1 MVELYKN
8 YPNYGLEIC
17 NIKVYYSMIIENLA
31 EFASK
36 KFGQNF
42 LKNDTYLHK
51 IIQAMPNDNLSVAE
65 IGPGLGD
72 LTKELLR
79 VRNVTAFEVDKRLC
93 EHLST
98 EFEAPIQKG
107 NLQLK
112 CGDVLERWE
121 SGSLLN
127 EPYHLVANL
136 PYYIAT
142 NIILKAFKDELCQS
156 ILVMVQKEVAVK
168 FSASPKQKAF
178 SALSV
183 LAQSVGEATL
193 CFEVEPE
200 AFVPPPNV
208 TSAVLLIKKY
218 KSHNDEK
225 FERFLKIAFSQPRK
239 KLSKN
244 LLTVFSKTL
253 VNQLFVKLE
262 LDSNLRPHEAETS
275 MYHRIFNEIKDN
287 LDARQPKQQ
296 TRRPKSKARTRNT
309 KRS

>member
-1 MVELYKN
+1 M
-8 YPNYGLEIC
+8 GLVYS
-17 NIKVYYSMIIENLA
+17 IKVDYSMIIENLA

-42 LKNDTYLHK
+42 LKNDVYLHK
-51 IIQAMPNDNLSVAE
+51 IIQAMPNDNLRVAE

-72 LTKELLR
+72 LTKEL
-79 VRNVTAFEVDKRLC
+79 VKARNVTAFEVDKRLC
-93 EHLST
+93 EHLTT
-98 EFEAPIQKG
+98 EFEESIHNG
-107 NLQLK
+107 NFELR

-121 SGSLLN
+121 SGSLLD

-168 FSASPKQKAF
+168 FAAVPKQKEF

-183 LAQSVGEATL
+183 LASSVGKATL

-208 TSAVLLIKKY
+208 TSAVLLIEKNQ
-218 KSHNDEK
+218 SRDDEK
-225 FERFLKIAFSQPRK
+225 FERFLKIAFAQPRK

-244 LLTVFSKTL
+244 LMAAFSKDI
-253 VNQLFVKLE
+253 VNQIFAKLE

-275 MYHRIFNEIKDN
+275 IYHHIYNELKDN
-287 LDARQPKQQ
+287 LDGKQQ
-296 TRRPKSKARTRNT
+296 TKQRKLSKSRAKTTERQKT
-309 KRS
+309 KST

>member
-1 MVELYKN
+1 
-8 YPNYGLEIC
+8 
-17 NIKVYYSMIIENLA
+17 MIIDNLS

-42 LKNDTYLHK
+42 LKNDIYIHK
-51 IIQAMPNDNLSVAE
+51 IIQAMPNDDLKVAE

-72 LTKELLR
+72 LTKELVK

-93 EHLST
+93 EHLEDSIHKGS
-98 EFEAPIQKG
+98 FE
-107 NLQLK
+107 LR

-121 SGSLLN
+121 SGSLLD

-142 NIILKAFKDELCQS
+142 NIILKAFKDEHCQS

-168 FSASPKQKAF
+168 FAASVKQKAF
-178 SALSV
+178 SSLSV
-183 LAQSVGEATL
+183 LASSVGKATL

-200 AFVPPPNV
+200 AFIPAPNV
-208 TSAVLLIKKY
+208 TSAVLLIEKNE
-218 KSHNDEK
+218 SQDDEK
-225 FERFLKIAFSQPRK
+225 FEAFLKIAFSQPRK

-244 LLTVFSKTL
+244 LITAFSKDIVT
-253 VNQLFVKLE
+253 NTFIKLE

-275 MYHRIFNEIKDN
+275 IYHHIYNELKDT
-287 LDARQPKQQ
+287 LDGQQ
-296 TRRPKSKARTRNT
+296 TTKQRKLSKSRAKNT
-309 KRS
+309 KR

>member
-1 MVELYKN
+1 
-8 YPNYGLEIC
+8 
-17 NIKVYYSMIIENLA
+17 MIIENLA

-42 LKNDTYLHK
+42 LKNDIYLHK
-51 IIQAMPNDNLSVAE
+51 IIQAMPHDNLRVAE

-72 LTKELLR
+72 LTKEL
-79 VRNVTAFEVDKRLC
+79 VKTRNVTAFEVDKRLC
-93 EHLST
+93 EHLTT
-98 EFEAPIQKG
+98 EFEESIHNG
-107 NLQLK
+107 DFELR

-121 SGSLLN
+121 SGSLLD

-168 FSASPKQKAF
+168 FAAVPKQKEF

-183 LAQSVGEATL
+183 LASSVGKATL

-208 TSAVLLIKKY
+208 TSAVLLIEKNQ
-218 KSHNDEK
+218 SRDDEK
-225 FERFLKIAFSQPRK
+225 FERFLKIAFAQPRK

-244 LLTVFSKTL
+244 LMAAFSKDI
-253 VNQLFVKLE
+253 VNQIFAKLE

-275 MYHRIFNEIKDN
+275 IYHHIYNELKDN
-287 LDARQPKQQ
+287 LDGKQQ
-296 TRRPKSKARTRNT
+296 TKQRKLSKSRAKTTERQKT
-309 KRS
+309 KST

>member
-1 MVELYKN
+1 M
-8 YPNYGLEIC
+8 GLEYS
-17 NIKVYYSMIIENLA
+17 IKVDYSMIIENLA

-42 LKNDTYLHK
+42 LKNDIYLHK
-51 IIQAMPNDNLSVAE
+51 IIQAMPNDDLRVAE

-72 LTKELLR
+72 LTKELVK

-93 EHLST
+93 EHLTT
-98 EFEAPIQKG
+98 EFEEPIKNG
-107 NLQLK
+107 NFELR

-121 SGSLLN
+121 SGSLLD

-142 NIILKAFKDELCQS
+142 NIILKAFKDEQCQS

-168 FSASPKQKAF
+168 FAASVKQKEF

-183 LAQSVGEATL
+183 LAASVGKATL

-208 TSAVLLIKKY
+208 TSAVLLIEKNQ
-218 KSHNDEK
+218 SQDDEK
-225 FERFLKIAFSQPRK
+225 FEAFLKIAFAQPRK

-244 LLTVFSKTL
+244 LMAFFSKDI
-253 VNQLFVKLE
+253 VNTIFAKLE
-262 LDSNLRPHEAETS
+262 LDSNLRPHEAGTS
-275 MYHRIFNEIKDN
+275 IYHHIYNELKDN
-287 LDARQPKQQ
+287 LDGKQQ
-296 TRRPKSKARTRNT
+296 SEQRKISKSRAKNAQR
-309 KRS
+309 

>member
-1 MVELYKN
+1 
-8 YPNYGLEIC
+8 
-17 NIKVYYSMIIENLA
+17 MIIENLA

-42 LKNDTYLHK
+42 LKNDVYLHK
-51 IIQAMPNDNLSVAE
+51 IIQSMPNDNLRVAE

-72 LTKELLR
+72 LTKEL
-79 VRNVTAFEVDKRLC
+79 VKARNVTAFEVDKRLC
-93 EHLST
+93 EHLTT
-98 EFEAPIQKG
+98 EFEESIHNG
-107 NLQLK
+107 NFELQ

-121 SGSLLN
+121 SGSLLD

-142 NIILKAFKDELCQS
+142 NIILKAFKDEQCQS

-168 FSASPKQKAF
+168 FAAVAKQKEF

-183 LAQSVGEATL
+183 LATSVGKATL

-208 TSAVLLIKKY
+208 TSAVLLIEKNQ
-218 KSHNDEK
+218 SRDDEK
-225 FERFLKIAFSQPRK
+225 FEVFLKIAFAQPRK

-244 LLTVFSKTL
+244 LMSAFSKDI
-253 VNQLFVKLE
+253 VNQTFAKLE

-275 MYHRIFNEIKDN
+275 IYHHIYNELKDN
-287 LDARQPKQQ
+287 LDGKQQ
-296 TRRPKSKARTRNT
+296 SKEQQSGKRKLSKSRAKNA
-309 KRS
+309 K

>member
-1 MVELYKN
+1 
-8 YPNYGLEIC
+8 
-17 NIKVYYSMIIENLA
+17 MIIKDLA
-31 EFASK
+31 EFADK

-42 LKNDTYLHK
+42 LKNDIYLHK
-51 IIQAMPNDNLSVAE
+51 IIQAMPNDDLKVAE

-72 LTKELLR
+72 LTKELVK

-93 EHLST
+93 EHLTT
-98 EFEAPIQKG
+98 EFEDPIHKG
-107 NLQLK
+107 RFELR

-121 SGSLLN
+121 SGSLLD

-142 NIILKAFKDELCQS
+142 NIILKAFKDEQCRS

-168 FSASPKQKAF
+168 FAASVRQKEF

-183 LAQSVGEATL
+183 LAQTVGKATL

-208 TSAVLLIKKY
+208 TSAVLLIEKDQ
-218 KSHNDEK
+218 SQDDEK
-225 FERFLKIAFSQPRK
+225 FEAFLKIAFAQPRK

-244 LLTVFSKTL
+244 LMASFSKDM
-253 VNQLFVKLE
+253 VNQIFEKLE
-262 LDSNLRPHEAETS
+262 IDTNLRPHEAETS
-275 MYHRIFNEIKDN
+275 IYHHIYNELKDN
-287 LDARQPKQQ
+287 LDGKQRSKQ
-296 TRRPKSKARTRNT
+296 RKISKSRAKNSER
-309 KRS
+309 

>member
-1 MVELYKN
+1 M
-8 YPNYGLEIC
+8 GLVL

-42 LKNDTYLHK
+42 LKSDHYLQK
-51 IIQAMPNDNLSVAE
+51 IVQAMPNDNLKVAE

-72 LTKELLR
+72 LTKEL
-79 VRNVTAFEVDKRLC
+79 VKTRNVTAFEVDKRLC
-93 EHLST
+93 EHLAT
-98 EFEAPIQKG
+98 EFEAPIHKG
-107 NLQLK
+107 CFELR
-112 CGDVLERWE
+112 CGDVLEHWE
-121 SGSLLN
+121 SGSLLD

-168 FSASPKQKAF
+168 FSAVAKQKAF

-183 LAQSVGEATL
+183 LAQSVGKATL
-193 CFEVEPE
+193 CFEVERE

-208 TSAVLLIKKY
+208 TSAVLLIEKEQ
-218 KSHNDEK
+218 SRDDEK
-225 FERFLKIAFSQPRK
+225 FETFLKVAFSQPRK

-244 LLTVFSKTL
+244 LLSAFSKDI
-253 VNQLFVKLE
+253 VNQTFTKLD
-262 LDSNLRPHEAETS
+262 LDPNLRPHEAETLV
-275 MYHRIFNEIKDN
+275 YHHLYNELKDN
-287 LDARQPKQQ
+287 LDGKQQ
-296 TRRPKSKARTRNT
+296 SKQRKLSKSREKNA
-309 KRS
+309 KR

>member
-1 MVELYKN
+1 
-8 YPNYGLEIC
+8 
-17 NIKVYYSMIIENLA
+17 MIIDDLA

-42 LKNDTYLHK
+42 LKNDMYLHK
-51 IIQAMPNDNLSVAE
+51 IVQAMPNDNLKVAE

-72 LTKELLR
+72 LTKEL
-79 VRNVTAFEVDKRLC
+79 VKARNVTAFEVDKRLC
-93 EHLST
+93 EHLTT
-98 EFEAPIQKG
+98 EFEEPINKG
-107 NLQLK
+107 IFELR

-121 SGSLLN
+121 SGSLLD

-142 NIILKAFKDELCQS
+142 NIILKAFRDEHCRS

-168 FSASPKQKAF
+168 FAAIAKQKAF

-183 LAQSVGEATL
+183 LATSVGKATL

-208 TSAVLLIKKY
+208 TSAVLLIEKER
-218 KSHNDEK
+218 SRDDEK
-225 FERFLKIAFSQPRK
+225 FESFLKVAFQQPRK

-244 LLTVFSKTL
+244 LMAVFSKDM
-253 VNQLFVKLE
+253 VNQTFAKLD
-262 LDSNLRPHEAETS
+262 LDPNLRPHEAETS
-275 MYHRIFNEIKDN
+275 IYHHIYNELKDN
-287 LDARQPKQQ
+287 LDGKQQ
-296 TRRPKSKARTRNT
+296 TKQRKLSKSRAKN
-309 KRS
+309 SQ